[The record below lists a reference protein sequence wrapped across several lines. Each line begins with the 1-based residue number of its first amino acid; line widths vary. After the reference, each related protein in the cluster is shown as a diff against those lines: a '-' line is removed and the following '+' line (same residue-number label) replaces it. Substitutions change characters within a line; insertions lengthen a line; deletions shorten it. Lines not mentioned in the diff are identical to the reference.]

1 MLTLIGRRLFYIIPI
16 MLGVTFISFSIMR
29 MAPGDPAELIAGE
42 DATKADIESIRIKFG
57 LDKPFLVQYGIYIAN
72 LARGDL
78 GVSIRTQ
85 RDVIVEIMARYPAT
99 MELAGAAIIFA
110 TVIGMVTGI
119 VAARNQNSLF
129 DYGSM
134 VVSLFGLSMPAFWLG
149 LMLMLVFAVMLGW
162 FPAVGRG
169 GWSHMVLPAFSLGIQ
184 STAVI
189 ARMTRSSLLEVI
201 RQDYIRTARA
211 KGLAERV
218 VVYKHAVRNALI
230 PVVTVIGIQ
239 FGGLLAGAILTETVF
254 AWPGVGRLLI
264 KSIYTRDYPLVQGTI
279 LFIAFNF
286 VFINLLVDLLYGFI
300 NPRLRTE

>member
-1 MLTLIGRRLFYIIPI
+1 MLTLIGRRFFYIIPI

-42 DATKADIESIRIKFG
+42 DATKADIESIREKFG

-72 LARGDL
+72 LARGDF

-85 RDVIVEIMARYPAT
+85 RDVVVEIMARYPAT

-119 VAARNQNSLF
+119 IAARNQNSLF

>member
-1 MLTLIGRRLFYIIPI
+1 

-42 DATKADIESIRIKFG
+42 DATKADIESIREKFG

-72 LARGDL
+72 LARGDF

-85 RDVIVEIMARYPAT
+85 RDVVVEIMARYPAT

-119 VAARNQNSLF
+119 IAARNQNSLF

>member
-1 MLTLIGRRLFYIIPI
+1 